1 MFGIYDNLDTEIAR
15 MPVVSYGED
24 RVYEQLMEDLAIY
37 NRVNAQLDA
46 AYCDRGTDLLDGAGA
61 VQIGVM
67 QELDAEG
74 VADPQKGQ
82 KPANLG
88 WPLRKFG
95 HGHSFTAAFLKRAAM
110 KDINSAF
117 SNAQLAHQATW
128 KLALRTALFYPTN
141 SSWRDQHGPNPNLTL
156 PVKASYNA
164 DGFPVAIGPE
174 GQTFDA
180 DTHTHYAYV
189 DSTTLTEALVSACV
203 DNLRE
208 HNGMG
213 ELVQISIPS
222 GAAETA
228 MRTFVGFERMQYPG
242 LITSIA
248 ETRAM
253 GTLSMETT
261 TNRRIGMW
269 NGCEVWVRE
278 WVPSASSTGW
288 IHVYSAGAKTVKP
301 LYIRESDAD
310 PPGMFPEYELGK
322 FGLNFKHFASY
333 FGIAFR
339 NRQNSVLGY
348 WASGAAAYVAPTLT
362 SGQVG

>member
-15 MPVVSYGED
+15 MPVMSYGED
-24 RVYEQLMEDLAIY
+24 RVYEQLIEDLAIY
-37 NRVNAQLDA
+37 NRVNAQLDE
-46 AYCDRGTDLLDGAGA
+46 AYCAHGTDLLDGAGA
-61 VQIGVM
+61 VTIGVM

-82 KPANLG
+82 APANIG

-95 HGHSFTAAFLKRAAM
+95 HGTGFTAAFLKRAAM
-110 KDINSAF
+110 KDIDSALR
-117 SNAQLAHQATW
+117 NAQLAHQATW
-128 KLALRTALFYPTN
+128 KLALRTALFYPTHTT
-141 SSWRDQHGPNPNLTL
+141 WRDQHGASPTL
-156 PVKASYNA
+156 SLPGKASYNA

-174 GQTFDA
+174 GQTFNA

-189 DSTTLTEALVSACV
+189 DSTTLTEALVSSCV

-213 ELVQISIPS
+213 ELVQISIPT

-228 MRTFVGFERMQYPG
+228 MRTFVGFERLQYPG
-242 LITSIA
+242 VITSIA
-248 ETRAM
+248 ETRAI
-253 GTLSMETT
+253 GTLSMATT
-261 TNRRIGMW
+261 TNRLIGMW

-278 WVPSASSTGW
+278 WVPSASNTGW
-288 IHVYSAGAKTVKP
+288 IHVFSAGAKSIKP
-301 LYIRESDAD
+301 LYVRESDVYPA
-310 PPGMFPEYELGK
+310 GLFPEYELNK
-322 FGLNFKHFASY
+322 FGFDFKSLVAY
-333 FGIAFR
+333 FGISFR